1 MADNFS
7 VVQRDYGHWDI
18 LIDGKRKFRV
28 RGEKRRFLIWEDD
41 APEDR
46 RIGWTHKPFRSDLDA
61 LHAVI
66 NHIICEM
73 P

>member
-18 LIDGKRKFRV
+18 SINGERQFRV
-28 RGEKRRFLIWEDD
+28 RGEKRRFVVWQDTVAGGSRDWENL
-41 APEDR
+41 
-46 RIGWTHKPFRSDLDA
+46 TFRSDLDA

-73 P
+73 L